1 MEHTDHEM
9 DADDEEMA
17 PSERALAL
25 RQRTAQFE
33 TLLNEAPIGVY
44 LVGSD
49 FRLRQVNPT
58 ARPAFGDIP
67 GLIGRDFD
75 EIMHILWPGPVADEI
90 VERFRHTL
98 ATGEPYVVPELCSE
112 RADRGVVEYYQWQI
126 SRIPLVEGGYG
137 VVCYFSDISAHV
149 FARHTLVASAAALE
163 EADRRKDE
171 FLATLSHELRNPLGP
186 IVNAL
191 QLLEDRKLPAPERD
205 AARDMIDRQVQ
216 QLVRLV
222 DDILDVSRITMG
234 KLQLRMER
242 VELASVVAQ
251 AVEMVTP
258 CIQSSAHHLEVRLP
272 RDPVV
277 LDGDQVRLSQVLVN
291 LLRNAC
297 KYTNMGGHIRLVAE
311 VEAREGR
318 AAELVVRVADDG
330 IGIPP
335 EFLPRIFDR
344 SSQLAPAMERSQ
356 GGLGIGLALVRGLV
370 EMHRGTVTAR
380 SEGPGRGSEFE
391 VRLPLPPG
399 EPATRPRSPSR
410 RKGARSGLKTL
421 RILVV
426 DDHRDA
432 ADALAALLQV
442 TGHVTEKAHDGLQ
455 AVKAAERFRP
465 DVIIMDIGMPRLNGY
480 EACRRIRGHAWGKD
494 MAIVALT
501 GWGQEQDQR
510 RAIEAGFDGHL
521 TKPVDRATLTKL
533 LASLSGG
540 RRSPAAG
547 PARAKKPSAAVRA
560 KKPSA
565 AVRAKKPS
573 AAVRAKKPGAAV
585 RAKKPSV

>member
-1 MEHTDHEM
+1 VTER
-9 DADDEEMA
+9 DDEMA
-17 PSERALAL
+17 PSERELAL

-44 LVGSD
+44 LVDSD

-58 ARPAFGDIP
+58 ALPVFGDIP

-75 EIMHILWPGPVADEI
+75 QILHILWPQPLADEI
-90 VERFRHTL
+90 VVRFRHTL

-112 RADRGVVEYYQWQI
+112 RADRGVMEYYEWQI
-126 SRIPLVEGGYG
+126 SRIPLPEGGYG
-137 VVCYFSDISAHV
+137 VVCYFSDISGHV
-149 FARHTLVASAAALE
+149 HTRQALVASAAALE

-171 FLATLSHELRNPLGP
+171 FLATLSHELRNPLAP

-191 QLLEDRKLPAPERD
+191 LLLKSRRLPASQRS
-205 AARDMIDRQVQ
+205 AARDLIDRQVQ

-234 KLQLRMER
+234 KLQLRVER

-251 AVEMVTP
+251 AVEMVAP
-258 CIQSSAHHLEVRLP
+258 CIQSSAHHLDVRLP
-272 RDPVV
+272 SEPVV

-297 KYTNMGGHIRLVAE
+297 KYTNMGGHLRLTAD

-344 SSQLAPAMERSQ
+344 SSQVAPATDRSQ

-380 SEGPGRGSEFE
+380 SKGPDRGSEFE
-391 VRLPLPPG
+391 VRLPLPTAD
-399 EPATRPRSPSR
+399 PAPRTPSSSR
-410 RKGARSGLKTL
+410 RTGARIRLGTL

-432 ADALAALLQV
+432 ADALAATLHV
-442 TGHVTEKAHDGLQ
+442 AGHVTEKAHDGLQ

-465 DVIIMDIGMPRLNGY
+465 DVIIMDIGMPKLNGY
-480 EACRRIRGHAWGKD
+480 EACRRIRSHDWGSD

-501 GWGQEQDQR
+501 GWGQEQDRR
-510 RAIEAGFDGHL
+510 RAVEAGFDAHL

-533 LASLSGG
+533 LASLSAG
-540 RRSPAAG
+540 RKSPVAD
-547 PARAKKPSAAVRA
+547 PVRTKKKQSAAVRA
-560 KKPSA
+560 KKKQSA
-565 AVRAKKPS
+565 
-573 AAVRAKKPGAAV
+573 
-585 RAKKPSV
+585 